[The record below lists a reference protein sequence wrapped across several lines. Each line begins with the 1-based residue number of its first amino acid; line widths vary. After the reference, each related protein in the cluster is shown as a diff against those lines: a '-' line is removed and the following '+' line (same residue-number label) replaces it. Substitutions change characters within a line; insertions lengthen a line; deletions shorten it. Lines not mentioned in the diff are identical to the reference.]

1 MSREEIIET
10 VKSQKGILFATP
22 AIVNRVMYRGRNII
36 AKNKEVTD
44 ADERGYYPVEWW
56 IMSLTEAE
64 NAVRRDGEGLSHVL
78 VKTAKGTASLLFR
91 DAVSLA
97 EHELVGTYKT
107 KWPLTKILDIGGS
120 EVVPSFCTCDQP
132 PSPEVPSIPC
142 HVHNG
147 YTYLNEEGELV
158 QSQPGKLEAYF
169 FPPLNVA
176 PYDTIVGEL
185 KPITR
190 LGLKPGV
197 TQEQCVEALKKFGQ
211 TDAFY
216 ELMQPYPILPLE
228 GWTIRQ
234 GVVHAPG
241 PYPTFEI
248 QFAQDDFHLASWT
261 LGHKVPEDK
270 LIEVRHTALLR
281 GIRNETEW
289 VQKLLKWDLCTD
301 PNFKGSFHRPIEVLD
316 KGSWGSRFRIF
327 FDEFYGE
334 GFEVHP
340 GARMERPATDQPYAG
355 IVWSGKGSINGN
367 ALDASDNTQKEFLVV
382 PNTLVFLEST
392 GPVSLYIFTVF
403 PLKV

>member
-1 MSREEIIET
+1 MSKEEIIET

-22 AIVNRVMYRGRNII
+22 AIVCRGMYRGRNII
-36 AKNKEVTD
+36 AKNKEVSD
-44 ADERGYYPVEWW
+44 ADGRGYWPVEWW

-64 NAVRRDGEGLSHVL
+64 NIVRREGEGLSHVIL
-78 VKTAKGTASLLFR
+78 KTGKGVTSSVLFR
-91 DAVSLA
+91 DAVALA
-97 EHELVGTYKT
+97 EHELVGTYKS

-120 EVVPSFCTCDQP
+120 EVTPSFCTCGDL

-147 YTYLNEEGELV
+147 YTYVNEKGELV

-176 PYDTIVGEL
+176 PYDSIVGDL

-197 TQEQCVEALKKFGQ
+197 TKEQCEAALKKFGEN
-211 TDAFY
+211 DSFY
-216 ELMQPYPILPLE
+216 ELMHTYPILPLE
-228 GWTIRQ
+228 SWTIRQ
-234 GVVHAPG
+234 GVIHAPG

-248 QFAQDDFHLASWT
+248 QFAQDDSHLASWT
-261 LGHKVPEDK
+261 LGTKIPEEK
-270 LIEVRHTALLR
+270 LAEMRQAAQFR
-281 GIRNETEW
+281 GIRNEKEW
-289 VQKLLKWDLCTD
+289 VEKLLRWDICTD
-301 PNFKGSFHRPIEVLD
+301 PSFKAKYHKSIEILD

-367 ALDASDNTQKEFLVV
+367 SLDSSDNSQKEFLVT
-382 PNTLVFLEST
+382 PNTI
-392 GPVSLYIFTVF
+392 VSLEDRKSV
-403 PLKV
+403 V